1 MLRTYKLLTHLPCE
15 CNRGF
20 ENVFASRCK
29 VVGLKLGR
37 YAYADASLELF
48 FYVGI
53 GYIMCSQHRT
63 RNSGCIREKAEQY
76 MLAADVSMS
85 QILGC
90 LYRRIQG
97 LICFSVKPVN
107 LNITVIPF

>member
-1 MLRTYKLLTHLPCE
+1 
-15 CNRGF
+15 
-20 ENVFASRCK
+20 
-29 VVGLKLGR
+29 
-37 YAYADASLELF
+37 
-48 FYVGI
+48 
-53 GYIMCSQHRT
+53 
-63 RNSGCIREKAEQY
+63 

-107 LNITVIPF
+107 LNITVIPFKLIDKLTPQSENSFKVFVLLALHAQCRARGCQDFCPPPRLLLRAALKS